1 MLHAR
6 GIRVYGRTPVGSRYS
21 IVQNVALL
29 GSVLP
34 LVFAVLLVDTLDWSP
49 YFLCGAVG
57 IGVAFALRPL
67 LARVRRGSAALVAGE
82 VAPEHAP
89 GGFVLWLAPPL
100 WCVALGLFANAWLDP
115 SPPATHASEIL
126 RRQSK
131 SKGQDRIILRG
142 FRPGEPELD
151 ISAGSPAVR
160 VATVG
165 QPVTITTR
173 AGRFGWTRITSITP
187 R

>member
-6 GIRVYGRTPVGSRYS
+6 GIRVYGRKVVGSRYS
-21 IVQNVALL
+21 VVQNVALL

-34 LVFAVLLVDTLDWSP
+34 VVFAALLVDTLDWSP
-49 YFLCGAVG
+49 YFLCAAL
-57 IGVAFALRPL
+57 GVVVALALRPL

-115 SPPATHASEIL
+115 SPPTAHASEVL
-126 RRQSK
+126 RRVSK
-131 SKGQDRIILRG
+131 SKGPDRIILRG
-142 FRPGEPELD
+142 FRPGEAELGV
-151 ISAGSPAVR
+151 SANSPAVR
-160 VATVG
+160 VASVG

-173 AGRFGWTRITSITP
+173 VGLFGWTRIESITP